1 MSFPLDR
8 TDHRQLDGD
17 WSGDVVV
24 CDIDR
29 TYLNTRF
36 SSLAGLTRI
45 PIEFAVDKR
54 DIAGM
59 AALLRELRRGPDPTS
74 RLTPLYF
81 VSASPPQMRP
91 VIEHKMLMDSVEFDG
106 TTFKDWGKVV
116 RSGRLRRLKE
126 QLGFK
131 LTALLTGRVALPRG
145 AREVL
150 IGDDLES
157 DAQAFCLYADV
168 VAGRVD
174 LDTLPRTLMDLGVSR
189 PDAWGVADL
198 KRLVDDLPHA
208 VRRIYIRLERQEP
221 DAFAAY
227 WPHLVPCRGALQMA
241 LSLWSEGCVSLQGVS
256 RVADDLRKRRVEPD
270 ELAGHLVDAGQRQ
283 LIAVDRFDEAAR
295 ALADT
300 VGRVAPTPLPDPAW
314 DTVSRP
320 TWTPPRP

>member
-8 TDHRQLDGD
+8 TDQRQLDAD
-17 WSGDVVV
+17 WCGDVVV

-36 SSLAGLTRI
+36 SSLAGLSRI

-54 DIAGM
+54 DIPGM

-91 VIEHKMLMDSVEFDG
+91 VIERKMLMDSVEFDG
-106 TTFKDWGKVV
+106 TTFKDWGKVI

-157 DAQAFCLYADV
+157 DAHAFCLYADV
-168 VAGRVD
+168 VAGRIEMATV
-174 LDTLPRTLMDLGVSR
+174 PRTLMDLGVSR
-189 PDAWGVADL
+189 TDAWGVADL

-208 VRRIYIRLERQEP
+208 VRRIYIRLERNEP
-221 DAFAAY
+221 EAFADY

-241 LSLWSEGCVSLQGVS
+241 LSLWAEGCVSLQGVT
-256 RVADDLRKRRVEPD
+256 RVAADLQQRRVD
-270 ELAGHLVDAGQRQ
+270 AGELTDHLVDAARRQ
-283 LIAVDRFDEAAR
+283 LITGDAFAEATDAIADLLDRVPR
-295 ALADT
+295 PP
-300 VGRVAPTPLPDPAW
+300 RPDPAW
-314 DTVSRP
+314 NPVPRP
-320 TWTPPRP
+320 TWTPAR